1 MSQFQFPSQ
10 EFVWLPPCK
19 KFGLLGYM
27 GTKRGSCVFSTQ
39 RLQSRPPWG
48 CVCVHIIFIKT
59 KIRERHLEGCLPAV
73 GLAGRAWGLAGPT
86 ALVWVGETEALP
98 PCSCHGPCTE
108 PGPGL
113 CCFCLEGVTRT
124 STSARPTP
132 ACTAAGVTTC

>member
-48 CVCVHIIFIKT
+48 CEGSKVSVCQARGKPVRSRRRYSVYSGGFGIIFLGNSILHT
-59 KIRERHLEGCLPAV
+59 QCIYIYTHTHTLYIYIYI
-73 GLAGRAWGLAGPT
+73 
-86 ALVWVGETEALP
+86 
-98 PCSCHGPCTE
+98 
-108 PGPGL
+108 
-113 CCFCLEGVTRT
+113 
-124 STSARPTP
+124 
-132 ACTAAGVTTC
+132 